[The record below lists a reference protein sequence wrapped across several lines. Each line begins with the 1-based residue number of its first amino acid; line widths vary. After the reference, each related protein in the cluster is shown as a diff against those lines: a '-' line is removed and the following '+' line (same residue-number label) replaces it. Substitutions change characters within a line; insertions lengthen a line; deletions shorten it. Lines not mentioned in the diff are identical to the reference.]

1 MIEPFLK
8 IFYMSNYLIFGA
20 NSPMVEDLIFAINK
34 NENDKLFLFINNLD
48 KFKNGLG
55 QKLDMKNVELFC
67 CDLLTDKVFELL
79 DNINVKIDSFCY
91 VSGSTHLS
99 LIKFLKRDYIS
110 NVFEVN
116 FFKPLFI
123 TQYLLKKKLVALNA
137 NFVYVSSI
145 SGINSVAPG
154 ILSYSSSKASL
165 NNLVKVLTLECKSL
179 NIKFNTI
186 CPGIVQTDFNKDI
199 DKVKASNE
207 DLLLT
212 RYPLGYGIPSDI
224 SSLIKYL
231 LTENTWITGQNIS
244 IDGGFTIN

>member
-1 MIEPFLK
+1 
-8 IFYMSNYLIFGA
+8 MSNFLIFGA
-20 NSPMVEDLIFAINK
+20 NSPMVENLILEINK
-34 NENDKLFLFINNLD
+34 NENDRLILFINNLE
-48 KFKNGLG
+48 KFNNGLG
-55 QKLDMKNVELFC
+55 QNLDMKNIEVYC
-67 CDLLTDKVFELL
+67 CDLLSDKVFEIL
-79 DNINVKIDSFCY
+79 DKVNIKIDSFCY

-99 LIKFLKRDYIS
+99 LIKFLKREDIS

-123 TQYLLKKKLVALNA
+123 TQYLLKKKLVATNA

-145 SGINSVAPG
+145 SGNNSVAPG
-154 ILSYSSSKASL
+154 ILSYSTSKASL

-179 NIKFNTI
+179 NIKFNSV
-186 CPGIVQTDFNKDI
+186 CPGIVQTDFNKEI

-207 DLLLT
+207 DLLLS

-231 LTENTWITGQNIS
+231 LLENTWISGQNIT

>member
-1 MIEPFLK
+1 
-8 IFYMSNYLIFGA
+8 MSNYLIFGA
-20 NSPMVEDLIFAINK
+20 NSPMVENLILDLNK
-34 NENDKLFLFINNLD
+34 NETDKLFLFINNLD
-48 KFKNGLG
+48 KFENGLG
-55 QKLDMKNVELFC
+55 QKLDMNNVKLFC
-67 CDLLTDKVFELL
+67 CDLLSDEVFEKL
-79 DNINVKIDSFCY
+79 DNVNVKIDSFCY
-91 VSGSTHLS
+91 VSGATHLS
-99 LIKFLKRDYIS
+99 LIKFLKRDDIF

-123 TQYLLKKKLVALNA
+123 TQYLLKKKLVATSA

-145 SGINSVAPG
+145 SGNSSVAPG
-154 ILSYSSSKASL
+154 ILSYSTSKASL

-179 NIKFNTI
+179 NIKFNTV
-186 CPGIVQTDFNKDI
+186 CPGIVQTAFNKEI
-199 DKVKASNE
+199 DKVKASNQ
-207 DLLLT
+207 DLLLS

>member
-1 MIEPFLK
+1 
-8 IFYMSNYLIFGA
+8 MSNYLIFGA
-20 NSPMVEDLIFAINK
+20 NSPMVENLIHDINK
-34 NENDKLFLFINNLD
+34 NENDRLILFINNLE

-55 QKLDMKNVELFC
+55 QNLNMKNVEVFC
-67 CDLLTDKVFELL
+67 CDLLSDKVFEIL
-79 DNINVKIDSFCY
+79 DKINIKIDSFCY
-91 VSGSTHLS
+91 VTGSTHLS
-99 LIKFLKRDYIS
+99 LIKFLKRDDIS
-110 NVFEVN
+110 SVFEVN

-123 TQYLLKKKLVALNA
+123 TQYLLKKKLVATNA

-145 SGINSVAPG
+145 SGNNSVAPG
-154 ILSYSSSKASL
+154 ILSYSTSKASL

-179 NIKFNTI
+179 NIKFNTV
-186 CPGIVQTDFNKDI
+186 CPGIVQTDFNKEI

-207 DLLLT
+207 DLLLS

-231 LTENTWITGQNIS
+231 LSENTWISGQNIT

>member
-1 MIEPFLK
+1 MP
-8 IFYMSNYLIFGA
+8 NYLIFGA
-20 NSPMVEDLIFAINK
+20 NSPMVEDLILDVNK
-34 NENDKLFLFINNLD
+34 NEKDKLFLFINNLD

-55 QKLDMKNVELFC
+55 QKLDMKNIELFC
-67 CDLLTDKVFELL
+67 CDLLSDEVFEILE
-79 DNINVKIDSFCY
+79 NVKVKIDSFCY
-91 VSGSTHLS
+91 VSGATHLS
-99 LIKFLKRDYIS
+99 LIKFLKRDDIF

-123 TQYLLKKKLVALNA
+123 TQYLLKKKLVATNA

-145 SGINSVAPG
+145 SGNNSVAPG
-154 ILSYSSSKASL
+154 ILSYSTSKASL

-179 NIKFNTI
+179 NIKFNTV
-186 CPGIVQTDFNKDI
+186 CPGIVQTDFNKEI
-199 DKVKASNE
+199 EKVKASNE
-207 DLLLT
+207 DLLLS

-231 LTENTWITGQNIS
+231 LSENTWVTGQNIS

>member
-1 MIEPFLK
+1 
-8 IFYMSNYLIFGA
+8 MSNYLIFGA
-20 NSPMVEDLIFAINK
+20 NSPMVENLIFDINK
-34 NENDKLFLFINNLD
+34 NEDDKLILFINNLD

-55 QKLDMKNVELFC
+55 QKLDMKNIEVFC
-67 CDLLTDKVFELL
+67 CDLLSNKVFEIL
-79 DNINVKIDSFCY
+79 DKINVKIDSFCY
-91 VSGSTHLS
+91 VSGATHLS
-99 LIKFLKRDYIS
+99 LIKFLKRDDIL

-123 TQYLLKKKLVALNA
+123 TQYLLKKKLVATNA

-145 SGINSVAPG
+145 SGNNSIAPG
-154 ILSYSSSKASL
+154 ILSYSTSKASL

-179 NIKFNTI
+179 NIKFNTV
-186 CPGIVQTDFNKDI
+186 CPGIVQTDFNKEI
-199 DKVKASNE
+199 DKVKASSE

-212 RYPLGYGIPSDI
+212 RYPLGYGVPSDI

-231 LTENTWITGQNIS
+231 LSENTWITGQNIT